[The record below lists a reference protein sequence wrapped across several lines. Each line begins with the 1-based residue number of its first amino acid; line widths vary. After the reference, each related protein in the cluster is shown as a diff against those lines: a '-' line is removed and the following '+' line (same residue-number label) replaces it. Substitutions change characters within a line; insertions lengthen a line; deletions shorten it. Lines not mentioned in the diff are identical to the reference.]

1 MLTKPIAFFA
11 AASLTAAMSATS
23 APKVTLTGKAQSCYP
38 GTPLRLVG
46 IPGVNVSVFQV
57 SKVTALMMTLK
68 EIDTTSIANGV
79 WPTRLDT
86 LAKQTDSLVK
96 SSVALLRVVSDST
109 GSFKLVIPVTDSVV
123 VYGLGHNEDDP
134 FNQVY
139 TTMSGRASKS
149 FVLDM
154 SEGGCAP

>member
-11 AASLTAAMSATS
+11 AACLSAAVSAAS

-38 GTPLRLVG
+38 GKPLRLVG

-57 SKVTALMMTLK
+57 SKVTALMKKLK
-68 EIDTTSIANGV
+68 EMDTTSIANGV
-79 WPTRLDT
+79 WPVRLDT
-86 LAKQTDSLVK
+86 LAKQTDSLVN
-96 SSVALLRVVSDST
+96 SSVALVRVVSDST
-109 GSFKLVIPVTDSVV
+109 GIFKLVIPVTDSVM

-139 TTMSGRASKS
+139 TTMSGRANKS